1 MTRAGGL
8 HRCYERRRL
17 QQPVGKSLSSM
28 CCNNDEPLC
37 LNLKK
42 RQIFGGKQKFG
53 VARPFGTIFKS
64 YRYGSFRN
72 QLICC
77 SSWCKKKT
85 KQKKRQSDSK
95 YLDVGTQKGRAKKK
109 VIISISNQKSTFLE
123 TCTRW
128 TLPVINGIVTHNRHN
143 PYKWPYKRVTVGI
156 SLL

>member
-28 CCNNDEPLC
+28 CCNNNEPLC

-42 RQIFGGKQKFG
+42 HQIFGGKQKFV

-64 YRYGSFRN
+64 YSYGSFRN

-77 SSWCKKKT
+77 SSCRKKETKT
-85 KQKKRQSDSK
+85 KKNASTIASNWMWEPKK
-95 YLDVGTQKGRAKKK
+95 VGQRKK

-128 TLPVINGIVTHNRHN
+128 TPTSYKWDCN
-143 PYKWPYKRVTVGI
+143 PYKWPYKRVTGVI
-156 SLL
+156 SPYL